1 MEKPKC
7 KLTGTDGN
15 AFAVIGKV
23 SKTLKHAGQ
32 TEQAKDFASKAFSCP
47 SYDALLALCF
57 EFVDV
62 Q

>member
-1 MEKPKC
+1 MKPRC

-23 SKTLKHAGQ
+23 SHTLRSTGQ
-32 TEQAKDFASKAFSCP
+32 SDKVKEFTRKAFVAE

-57 EFVDV
+57 EYVEV
-62 Q
+62 S